1 MGNKILTL
9 AVYFISVLLLDQEDP
24 LEEADHSSILAWKIP
39 WKEEPGRLQSTGL
52 PRVGHDWATEHMLI
66 TIPGRPRLESSV
78 STANEGLAFGRGGF
92 CFSSV
97 WLVNICT
104 SSFCHITWYASLP
117 TPSNSV
123 ITSVC
128 QTVWRKGN
136 PLTLLVGMQTS
147 TATMENSVEIP

>member
-1 MGNKILTL
+1 MTL
-9 AVYFISVLLLDQEDP
+9 AVSFISVLLLDQEDP

-66 TIPGRPRLESSV
+66 TSPGRPRLESSV

-97 WLVNICT
+97 
-104 SSFCHITWYASLP
+104 
-117 TPSNSV
+117 
-123 ITSVC
+123 
-128 QTVWRKGN
+128 
-136 PLTLLVGMQTS
+136 
-147 TATMENSVEIP
+147 